1 MKEKEIGEL
10 FKETFKDFKAQPSE
24 ELWTKISE
32 NKNLKAYNVRKKFL
46 NPKTLS
52 FTIGSV
58 GLFVA
63 VLFYFISPEPQLIN
77 QEQLSV
83 MPEHPQ
89 TIGIAKDSA
98 CLDIHESATPP
109 ETKDHVATSKI
120 KVVIT
125 DTKPSENT
133 HQNSSVNKDVVD
145 DSQMPYSN
153 PVSVTMIP
161 PTLPQDEA
169 IEEFIKPANLN
180 KPTESNLLPIPFS
193 GDPHSALLQYSRDT
207 AVCKNSK
214 VVLFVKNSLNVQW
227 QIGVQAT
234 TLEIYPEESAIYY
247 VDVLKPDGK
256 DTTLAIRVDVF
267 DCGLYIPNAFTPN
280 GDGINDQFK
289 VEAPMD
295 ITNFTLSIFETS
307 GRLIFNTHNINKGW
321 DGTYE
326 GKKSPS
332 GAYLYIITYTDRIG
346 EKHYE
351 KGQIVLYR

>member
-10 FKETFKDFKAQPSE
+10 YQEAFKDFKPQPSE

-32 NKNLKAYNVRKKFL
+32 NKNLKAYNFRKRFL

-52 FTIGSV
+52 VTIG
-58 GLFVA
+58 GVA
-63 VLFYFISPEPQLIN
+63 LLVVALFYFVSPEQQSIN

-83 MPEHPQ
+83 IPKEIQ
-89 TIGIAKDSA
+89 TIEIYIDSSD
-98 CLDIHESATPP
+98 LDIHKAATKT
-109 ETKDHVATSKI
+109 EENNHVATSKT
-120 KVVIT
+120 KVIST
-125 DTKPSENT
+125 DTKPSDLA
-133 HQNSSVNKDVVD
+133 HQNSPANIGVAD
-145 DSQMPYSN
+145 DSQMLHLN
-153 PVSVTMIP
+153 PISVTMIT
-161 PTLPQDEA
+161 PTLPRDEVV
-169 IEEFIKPANLN
+169 EEFIKPTNQ
-180 KPTESNLLPIPFS
+180 KKSTESNLLPISSS
-193 GDPHSALLQYSRDT
+193 GEPYSTLLQYSRDT

-214 VVLFVKNSLNVQW
+214 VVLYVKNSPNVQW
-227 QIGVQAT
+227 QVGIQSP
-234 TLEIYPEESAIYY
+234 TLEIFPEESSIYY
-247 VDVLKPDGK
+247 VDVLQPNGK

-267 DCGLYIPNAFTPN
+267 ECGLYIPNAFTPN

-307 GRLIFNTHNINKGW
+307 GRLIFSTHNITKGW

-326 GKKSPS
+326 GKKSPA

-346 EKHYE
+346 DNHYE

>member
-10 FKETFKDFKAQPSE
+10 YKEAFKDFKSQPSD

-32 NKNLKAYNVRKKFL
+32 NKNLKAYNVRKRFL

-52 FTIGSV
+52 VTIGGV
-58 GLFVA
+58 GLLVA
-63 VLFYFISPEPQLIN
+63 ALFYFISPEQQSIN
-77 QEQLSV
+77 QDQLSV
-83 MPEHPQ
+83 TPEHSPA
-89 TIGIAKDSA
+89 IGITKDSA
-98 CLDIHESATPP
+98 CLDIQESVTTTEA
-109 ETKDHVATSKI
+109 KKHVATSKI
-120 KVVIT
+120 KIVST
-125 DTKPSENT
+125 DKKSAELA
-133 HQNSSVNKDVVD
+133 HQSNSANNDVAD
-145 DSQMPYSN
+145 NSQMLHSN
-153 PVSVTMIP
+153 PVSVTMITP
-161 PTLPQDEA
+161 STSQDEVV
-169 IEEFIKPANLN
+169 EEFIKPTNQ
-180 KPTESNLLPIPFS
+180 KKSTESNLLPMPFS

-234 TLEIYPEESAIYY
+234 TLEIYPEESDIYY

-267 DCGLYIPNAFTPN
+267 ECGLYIPNAFTPN

-326 GKKSPS
+326 GKKSPA

>member
-10 FKETFKDFKAQPSE
+10 FKETFKDFKAQPSD

-63 VLFYFISPEPQLIN
+63 ALFYFISPETKLIN
-77 QEQLSV
+77 QEQHPV
-83 MPEHPQ
+83 TPEYLQ
-89 TIGIAKDSA
+89 TTLIDKDSA
-98 CLDIHESATPP
+98 CLNIQAAMKTE
-109 ETKDHVATSKI
+109 ENNHVATSKTR
-120 KVVIT
+120 VIST
-125 DTKPSENT
+125 DTKSGEIT
-133 HQNSSVNKDVVD
+133 HQNSSVNKDIAD
-145 DSQMPYSN
+145 DSQMLPST
-153 PVSVTMIP
+153 PVSITMIAP
-161 PTLPQDEA
+161 STSQDEA

-234 TLEIYPEESAIYY
+234 TLEIYPEESDIYY

>member
-10 FKETFKDFKAQPSE
+10 FKETFKDFKSQPSD

-32 NKNLKAYNVRKKFL
+32 NKNLKAYNVKKKFL

-52 FTIGSV
+52 VTIGGV
-58 GLFVA
+58 ALFVA
-63 VLFYFISPEPQLIN
+63 ALLYFISPEPQLIN

-83 MPEHPQ
+83 MAEHSQ
-89 TIGIAKDSA
+89 TIGIIKDSV
-98 CLDIHESATPP
+98 CLDTHKSATTP

-120 KVVIT
+120 KIVAT
-125 DTKPSENT
+125 DTKSGEFT
-133 HQNSSVNKDVVD
+133 YQNSSVNKDIAD
-145 DSQMPYSN
+145 DSQTEHST
-153 PVSVTMIP
+153 PVSVTMITP
-161 PTLPQDEA
+161 STSQDEVV
-169 IEEFIKPANLN
+169 EEFIKPTNQ
-180 KPTESNLLPIPFS
+180 KKSTESNLLPMPFS

-234 TLEIYPEESAIYY
+234 TLEIYPEESDIYY

-267 DCGLYIPNAFTPN
+267 ECGLYIPNAFTPN

-326 GKKSPS
+326 GKKSPA